1 MGKEAVYHHGDV
13 FPYSIQIVSDSDAER
28 IINGALELLQEIGV
42 KFDSHPK
49 ALELLSSAGCK
60 VSNDGVVMFPSS
72 LVKES
77 IESSGKST
85 KVWNRK
91 GTDFYELAPGNTVF
105 SADIGAPNIIDPVT
119 GDRRPSNEKD
129 LANVTRVAD
138 SLQNIDAVGLTC
150 GITDQPR
157 NVAEIAEFVTIANN
171 TTKPIYFRCEYTE
184 SLEAVIDVAVA
195 IRGSRENLKE
205 KPYFP
210 FWITPMPLHY
220 PDSVV
225 EQLFLAVE
233 TGIPI
238 AIGTANIG
246 GISAPV
252 TVAGNLVNGLATFFS
267 GMVLAQLIDRGCLC
281 MDSTL
286 PVFMDAATG
295 EIAGWPEVFLAE
307 LTRRQINSMLGFP
320 TQCATAGSTISAQF
334 NEQGIAE
341 TSMDMMYF
349 LSNPA
354 TYCSGLG
361 GVETGI
367 SYSIQSLILCNEIA
381 GMLRRIWKGVQTDD
395 QHLALDVTRDVGFQG
410 SYMLQMHTATFSR
423 KELWRPKYLERGMWE
438 DWIKGG
444 KKDLVDRVD
453 EDLEKIMETHQPE
466 PLPDPVQEDI
476 ARIVKKYAE
485 A

>member
-1 MGKEAVYHHGDV
+1 MAMEAVYHHGGV
-13 FPYSIQIVSDSDAER
+13 FPHSVKMVSDSDAER
-28 IINGALELLQEIGV
+28 IIDGALELLQEIGV
-42 KFDSHPK
+42 KFDSHPM
-49 ALELLSSAGCK
+49 ALELFSSAGCK
-60 VSNDGVVMFPSS
+60 IAEDGVVMIPSS

-77 IESSGKST
+77 IESAGKST
-85 KVWNRK
+85 RVWNRE

-119 GDRRPSNEKD
+119 GDRRPSTEED
-129 LANVTRVAD
+129 LATVTRVAD
-138 SLQNIDAVGLTC
+138 ALQNIDAVGLTC
-150 GITDQPR
+150 GIIDQPR
-157 NVAEIAEFVTIANN
+157 KIAEIAEFVTIATN
-171 TTKPIYFRCEYTE
+171 TTKPLYFRCEYPR
-184 SLEAVIDVAVA
+184 SLEAVIDVAVS

-252 TVAGNLVNGLATFFS
+252 TVAGNLVNGLATFIS
-267 GMVLAQLIDRGCLC
+267 GMVLAQLISRGCFC

-286 PVFMDAATG
+286 PVYMDAATG
-295 EIAGWPEVFLAE
+295 EVAGWPEVFMSELA
-307 LTRRQINSMLGFP
+307 RRQIDSMLGFQ

-341 TSMDMMYF
+341 TSMDMIYSI
-349 LSNPA
+349 SNPA
-354 TYCSGLG
+354 TYYSGIG
-361 GVETGI
+361 GVEAGI
-367 SYSIQSLILCNEIA
+367 SYSIQSLVLCNEIA
-381 GMLRRIWKGVQTDD
+381 GMLRRIWKGVETDD
-395 QHLALDVTRDVGFQG
+395 QHLALDVTRDVGSQG
-410 SYMLQMHTATFSR
+410 SYMLQMHTAKFSR
-423 KELWRPKYLERGMWE
+423 KELWRPKYLERGMWD
-438 DWIKGG
+438 DWVNGS
-444 KKDLVDRVD
+444 KKDLVDRIN
-453 EDLEKIMETHQPE
+453 EDIKRIMETHKPE
-466 PLPDPVQEDI
+466 PLPGPVKEDI
-476 ARIVKKYAE
+476 ARIVKKYAG